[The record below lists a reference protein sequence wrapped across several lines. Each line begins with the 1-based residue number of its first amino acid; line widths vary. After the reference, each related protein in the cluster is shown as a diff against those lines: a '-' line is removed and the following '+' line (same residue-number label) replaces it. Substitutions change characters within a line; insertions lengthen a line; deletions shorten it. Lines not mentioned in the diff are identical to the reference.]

1 MMDVAHYLA
10 KYKKLTPGSKEY
22 KDFISKLEDLEIVG
36 IPLPTQKMPKFTPK
50 YYTSQFVEER
60 QDEIGEEALKLN
72 LAIAIQMLM
81 LKNKDVSPQFEVIE
95 GSLVD
100 EYLKTLESEFPSIDE
115 KTLAK
120 LYSELTR
127 KPRKQRGE
135 GDAEEYVDDEEE
147 DEEEDPAELAT
158 AKRSK

>member
-1 MMDVAHYLA
+1 MDVAHYLA

-22 KDFISKLEDLEIVG
+22 KAFISKLEELEIVG

-72 LAIAIQMLM
+72 LAIAIQVLI
-81 LKNKDVSPQFEVIE
+81 LKNKGVVPQFEVIE
-95 GSLVD
+95 DSLVD
-100 EYLKTLESEFPSIDE
+100 EYLKTLENEFPSLDE
-115 KTLAK
+115 KTLSK
-120 LYSELTR
+120 LYSELSR

-135 GDAEEYVDDEEE
+135 GYEEEDAEDDEEE
-147 DEEEDPAELAT
+147 EELSEPEPV
-158 AKRSK
+158 KKSR

>member
-1 MMDVAHYLA
+1 MDVAHYLA

-22 KDFISKLEDLEIVG
+22 KAFISKLEELEIVG

-50 YYTSQFVEER
+50 YYTSQFIEER

-72 LAIAIQMLM
+72 LAIAIQISI
-81 LKNKDVSPQFEVIE
+81 LKNKGAVPQFEVVE

-115 KTLAK
+115 QTLSK
-120 LYSELTR
+120 LYSELVR

-135 GDAEEYVDDEEE
+135 EDGEEDDEEE
-147 DEEEDPAELAT
+147 EELSEPET
-158 AKRSK
+158 VKKSR

>member
-1 MMDVAHYLA
+1 MDVAHYLA

-22 KDFISKLEDLEIVG
+22 KAFISKLEELEIVG

-50 YYTSQFVEER
+50 YYTSQFIEER

-72 LAIAIQMLM
+72 LAIAIQISI
-81 LKNKDVSPQFEVIE
+81 LKNKGAVPQFEVVE

-115 KTLAK
+115 STLSK
-120 LYSELTR
+120 LYSELVR

-135 GDAEEYVDDEEE
+135 EDGEEDDDEEE
-147 DEEEDPAELAT
+147 ELSEPET
-158 AKRSK
+158 VKKSR

>member
-1 MMDVAHYLA
+1 MDVAHYLA

-22 KDFISKLEDLEIVG
+22 KAFISKLEELEIVG

-60 QDEIGEEALKLN
+60 QDEIGEEVLKLN
-72 LAIAIQMLM
+72 LAIAIQILI
-81 LKNKDVSPQFEVIE
+81 LKNKGVVPQFEVLE

-115 KTLAK
+115 KILSK
-120 LYSELTR
+120 LYSELSR

-135 GDAEEYVDDEEE
+135 DDGEDEEDDEEE
-147 DEEEDPAELAT
+147 EPSEPETVKKP
-158 AKRSK
+158 R

>member
-1 MMDVAHYLA
+1 MDVAHYLA
-10 KYKKLTPGSKEY
+10 KYKKLAPGSKEY
-22 KDFISKLEDLEIVG
+22 KDFISKLEELEIVG

-60 QDEIGEEALKLN
+60 QDEIGEEALKIN
-72 LAIAIQMLM
+72 LAIAIQILI
-81 LKNKDVSPQFEVIE
+81 LKSKDALPQFEVVE

-115 KTLAK
+115 KTLSK

-135 GDAEEYVDDEEE
+135 EDSEDGEDGEEDDEEE
-147 DEEEDPAELAT
+147 ELSE
-158 AKRSK
+158 SKTVRKLK

>member
-81 LKNKDVSPQFEVIE
+81 LKSKDVSPQFEVIE

-100 EYLKTLESEFPSIDE
+100 EYLKTLDSEFPSIDE
-115 KTLAK
+115 KTLTK

-135 GDAEEYVDDEEE
+135 GDVEEYEDEE

-158 AKRSK
+158 AKGSK

>member
-81 LKNKDVSPQFEVIE
+81 LKSKDVYPQFEVIE

-100 EYLKTLESEFPSIDE
+100 EYLKTLDSEFPSIDE
-115 KTLAK
+115 KTLTK

-135 GDAEEYVDDEEE
+135 GDVEEYEDEE

-158 AKRSK
+158 VKGSK